1 MDNEVSVY
9 FQLNEN
15 VTMTDVKTLQ
25 LAACAEAIYNPP
37 RNSHDRTRIKETN
50 TKRRPEPTRPRPPTP
65 NKHHPAAPIRP
76 KTHHTPHQRNH
87 PGQPPT
93 QPPSSHRPEPS
104 RQPTNSHHT
113 PIASHTIK
121 LKVHQCRLKNPPI
134 CSCQHKNTT
143 LKISHPNPK
152 NSSAIHP

>member
-50 TKRRPEPTRPRPPTP
+50 TKRRPEPTRLRPPTP
-65 NKHHPAAPIRP
+65 NKH
-76 KTHHTPHQRNH
+76 
-87 PGQPPT
+87 PT
-93 QPPSSHRPEPS
+93 QLPPPGPKPITFPNSATTPANPRPNPQAAIDQS
-104 RQPTNSHHT
+104 Q
-113 PIASHTIK
+113 AD
-121 LKVHQCRLKNPPI
+121 NPPI
-134 CSCQHKNTT
+134 AT
-143 LKISHPNPK
+143 
-152 NSSAIHP
+152 IHQ